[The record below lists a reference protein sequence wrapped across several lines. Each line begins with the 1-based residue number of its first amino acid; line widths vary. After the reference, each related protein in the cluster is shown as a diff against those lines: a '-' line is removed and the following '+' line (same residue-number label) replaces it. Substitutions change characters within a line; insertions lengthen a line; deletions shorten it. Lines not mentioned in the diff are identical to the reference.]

1 VLGPSGR
8 REAEVAMG
16 WSRMRTM
23 LRYKHVFRRVGFMNC
38 MLLLLFTI
46 VVFTYPGGPG
56 HFFRKV
62 SLLID

>member
-1 VLGPSGR
+1 
-8 REAEVAMG
+8 MG

-23 LRYKHVFRRVGFMNC
+23 LRYKHMFRRVGFVNC
-38 MLLLLFTI
+38 MLLLLFAI
-46 VVFTYPGGPG
+46 VVFTYPGGSG